1 MISALYRGIVVH
13 HRLRPLRHRLR
24 YKLFWMLFDLDE
36 LPSLH
41 QSLRF
46 FSYNGRNLLGFR
58 DRDHLDGTERPL
70 RVQIEAELTSAG
82 ITPDGGPIRLMCMP
96 RVLGSVFNPISV
108 WFCYRR
114 DETLAAMLYEVNN
127 TFGQRHCYLIPV
139 ADPDAPIVRQ
149 RCDKQF
155 YVSPFMPMAMTYEF
169 RVTKPAQSAT
179 VIVEGSDSD
188 GKTIVTSFV
197 GQRRP
202 LNDAAL
208 LGVVLRHG
216 VLALTVIAAIHWEAV
231 KLLLKGL
238 RIQPRPAPPADFVTI
253 VQPNES

>member
-1 MISALYRGIVVH
+1 
-13 HRLRPLRHRLR
+13 
-24 YKLFWMLFDLDE
+24 
-36 LPSLH
+36 
-41 QSLRF
+41 
-46 FSYNGRNLLGFR
+46 
-58 DRDHLDGTERPL
+58 
-70 RVQIEAELTSAG
+70 
-82 ITPDGGPIRLMCMP
+82 MCMP

-238 RIQPRPAPPADFVTI
+238 RIQPRPAPPADLVTI